1 MQLVDRI
8 EKRRFVGREL
18 LLYVWMESELFD
30 ATLETAEHGSFG
42 LWLEKKLVLS
52 SGAESTRITAPMPGR
67 GREAKEALLRGQLP
81 EAAGLCI
88 AWRDDETR
96 LAIDGES
103 FAIGGLKLRTLL
115 DQGSGGGFS
124 GDLVDEMMGK
134 RPGKPKRKAADDDDD
149 DDTPFYERMTMTR
162 EVEDL
167 LAALYR
173 DFLAVRLGRRWGEVV
188 VPTMRRWAEGHE
200 VDVEAY
206 RRARAAKPGARE
218 PKGAIESPA
227 KPSREAAPEP
237 SKKAPERA
245 AAKPASRSP
254 RRRA

>member
-30 ATLETAEHGSFG
+30 ATLATKEHGSFG

-88 AWRDDETR
+88 AWKDDETS
-96 LAIDGES
+96 LAIVGET

-115 DQGSGGGFS
+115 DQGGGGGGGGFS
-124 GDLVDEMMGK
+124 HDLVDEMMGK
-134 RPGKPKRKAADDDDD
+134 RPGRPKRKAPREDEED

-167 LAALYR
+167 LATLYR
-173 DFLAVRLGRRWGEVV
+173 DFLGVRLGPRWAEVV
-188 VPTMRRWAEGHE
+188 VPTMRRWAAGQE
-200 VDVEAY
+200 VDAEAY
-206 RRARAAKPGARE
+206 RAARARGAHARPSDTAREVEARAA
-218 PKGAIESPA
+218 
-227 KPSREAAPEP
+227 
-237 SKKAPERA
+237 RA
-245 AAKPASRSP
+245 AGASATKPTSKTGK
-254 RRRA
+254 RAR

>member
-30 ATLETAEHGSFG
+30 ATLATKEHGSFG

-88 AWRDDETR
+88 AWKDDETS
-96 LAIDGES
+96 LAIVGET

-115 DQGSGGGFS
+115 DQGGGGGGGFS
-124 GDLVDEMMGK
+124 HDLVDEMMGK
-134 RPGKPKRKAADDDDD
+134 RPGRPKRKAPREEEED

-167 LAALYR
+167 LATLYR
-173 DFLAVRLGRRWGEVV
+173 DFLGVRLSPRWAEVV
-188 VPTMRRWAEGHE
+188 VPTMRRWAAGQE
-200 VDVEAY
+200 VDAEAY
-206 RRARAAKPGARE
+206 RSARARGDHARPSDAARAVEARAAGSSATKRTPKKPKSGR
-218 PKGAIESPA
+218 
-227 KPSREAAPEP
+227 
-237 SKKAPERA
+237 
-245 AAKPASRSP
+245 
-254 RRRA
+254 